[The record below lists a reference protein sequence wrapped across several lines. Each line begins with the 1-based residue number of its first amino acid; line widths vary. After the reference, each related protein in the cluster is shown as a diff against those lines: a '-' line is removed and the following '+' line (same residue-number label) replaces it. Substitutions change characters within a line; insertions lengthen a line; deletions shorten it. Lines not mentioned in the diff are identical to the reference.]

1 MEKPR
6 KVQIYKYVK
15 VPYSDSND
23 SKKTKDMT

>member
-15 VPYSDSND
+15 VPYNDSND
-23 SKKTKDMT
+23 SVKKERLT